1 MQKRITYTTN
11 AKESHIGH
19 SRGILGHFYVF
30 AMRGVCEVSE
40 HSRCARAMK
49 KADAIT
55 YLSKCLQEEQDR
67 AHTLYCRYYALYD
80 LCQEITMFGYDREA
94 ERRLIELVRKE
105 ALEE

>member
-1 MQKRITYTTN
+1 M
-11 AKESHIGH
+11 
-19 SRGILGHFYVF
+19 
-30 AMRGVCEVSE
+30 SE

-105 ALEE
+105 ALEDEGA